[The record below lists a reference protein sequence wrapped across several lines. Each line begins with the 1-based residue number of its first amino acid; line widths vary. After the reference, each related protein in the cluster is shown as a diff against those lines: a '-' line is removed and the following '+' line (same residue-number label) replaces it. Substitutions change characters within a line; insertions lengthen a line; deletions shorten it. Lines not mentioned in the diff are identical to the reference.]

1 MKEQGPFNI
10 FSIQCA
16 LEGSKS
22 EGHQCCGIPSQRNE
36 AN

>member
-1 MKEQGPFNI
+1 MKEQEPLNI

-22 EGHQCCGIPSQRNE
+22 QGRPCSARPSEGND